1 MSVLRYLVFVGII
14 YILVTLLSTIL
25 ILSCSLMLVALR
37 RMYFDLSYRVTITTC
52 NAFVLYILTSQI
64 AILTVLTTQ
73 GRTIVALILFATVGA
88 LAIFWIATRNIY
100 EKRKSG
106 DYEVDIN
113 GYSYRLHDD
122 SILSVVAPLF
132 FVLSLFVPSLSSNR
146 LTIWRFSVVTWIH
159 DLRVVGLLL
168 GLLGIL
174 IMMAMLEDALF
185 GGLGLLVLAGRSLI
199 TGKDHKE

>member
-14 YILVTLLSTIL
+14 YFLVTLLSTLL
-25 ILSCSLMLVALR
+25 ILSCNVALVSLR

-52 NAFVLYILTSQI
+52 NAFVLYVLTSQI

-73 GRTIVALILFATVGA
+73 GRTVLALILFAAVGT

-106 DYEVDIN
+106 DYEVDAV

-122 SILSVVAPLF
+122 SILSVIAPVF
-132 FVLSLFVPSLSSNR
+132 FILSLFVSPLSSNH
-146 LTIWRFSVVTWIH
+146 LTRWLFSVVTWVY
-159 DLRVVGLLL
+159 DLRGRWITVRHSRDLNHDRDVGRCLL
-168 GLLGIL
+168 
-174 IMMAMLEDALF
+174 
-185 GGLGLLVLAGRSLI
+185 R
-199 TGKDHKE
+199 